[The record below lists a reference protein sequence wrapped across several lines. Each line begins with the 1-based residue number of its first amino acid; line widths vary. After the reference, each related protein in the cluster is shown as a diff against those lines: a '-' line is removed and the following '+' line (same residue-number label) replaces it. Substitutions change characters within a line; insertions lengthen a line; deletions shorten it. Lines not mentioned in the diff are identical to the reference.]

1 METNLNETAY
11 PHATIKDSLEQG
23 RIYQDFVCIEL
34 AKAQKLNLQN
44 MTSRKYQ
51 NEVGENLQGVEIKLD
66 NRCLETKQLSIEIAE
81 KSNRDY
87 QNWIPSGIMR
97 DDNSFLYIQGNF
109 KTFWLFSKR
118 DLKLIHSKNRF
129 EIRDFNGTLQSYFLP
144 LKMAD
149 HFALYK
155 WSKPTS

>member
-1 METNLNETAY
+1 METNLNELSY
-11 PHATIKDSLEQG
+11 PHATIKDALEQG

-34 AKAQKLNLQN
+34 AKAQKLYLQN
-44 MTSRKYQ
+44 MSSRKYQ

-87 QNWIPSGIMR
+87 HHWFPSGIMR
-97 DDNSFLYIQGNF
+97 NDNSFMYIQGNF
-109 KTFWLFSKR
+109 KAFWLFAKR
-118 DLKLIHSKNRF
+118 DLKLIHSKKIYA
-129 EIRDFNGTLQSYFLP
+129 IRDFNGTLQSYFLP
-144 LKMAD
+144 LKIAD

-155 WSKPTS
+155 WSHPPA